1 MQKSALLLL
10 AGENRW
16 GTALSGSARTH
27 TGSGGG
33 GSTEDY
39 HSPVAQTFQCVSH
52 ANERTHMD
60 CCFAACR
67 KLRKAGAGDMQA
79 HTGCSKLTHGY
90 Q

>member
-10 AGENRW
+10 AGENHW

-27 TGSGGG
+27 TGSSGG

-39 HSPVAQTFQCVSH
+39 HSPVVRRSSAYRTLMSGRTWTVALQH
-52 ANERTHMD
+52 AVN
-60 CCFAACR
+60 C
-67 KLRKAGAGDMQA
+67 KAGAGDMQA